1 MSTRSA
7 LAPTL
12 SVTVVRGRVNLKAFC
27 RRFPTTAAR
36 TCRSASTATPSS
48 TGIDAEGDAPG
59 VRFHR
64 GGRRELVDEFGDE
77 ELLQILDALGEPD
90 LGERAA
96 DERVQSHEAA
106 MEHGPGA
113 PRHADVASLEHVEG
127 EDARC

>member
-12 SVTVVRGRVNLKAFC
+12 SVTVVRGPRELEGVLQEVSHH
-27 RRFPTTAAR
+27 RREDLPVSLDGQAILD
-36 TCRSASTATPSS
+36 
-48 TGIDAEGDAPG
+48 GHDAEGDAPG

-77 ELLQILDALGEPD
+77 ELLQILDTLGEPD

-113 PRHADVASLEHVEG
+113 P
-127 EDARC
+127 